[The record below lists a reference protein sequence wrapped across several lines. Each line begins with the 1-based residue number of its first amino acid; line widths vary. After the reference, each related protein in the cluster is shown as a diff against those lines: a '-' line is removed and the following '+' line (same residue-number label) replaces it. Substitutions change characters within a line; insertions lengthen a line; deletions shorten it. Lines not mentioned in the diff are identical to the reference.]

1 MRGLLGN
8 GLVSSTLCC
17 GSGCL
22 GEEGCVVENFVPV
35 LILFLLASAFGFGV
49 LAISSLL
56 GPKRPTPVKQD
67 TYECGM
73 DVPPDARRP
82 FDVKYYLVAMAFLV
96 FDVEVVFLYPW
107 AVRFKQLGL
116 FGLVEMAVF
125 LFILL
130 VGYAYIWKK
139 GVLEWE

>member
-1 MRGLLGN
+1 M
-8 GLVSSTLCC
+8 
-17 GSGCL
+17 
-22 GEEGCVVENFVPV
+22 ENFVPV

-49 LAISSLL
+49 LVLSAFV
-56 GPKRPTPVKQD
+56 GPRRPTSVKQD

-82 FDVKYYLVAMAFLV
+82 FDVKYYLIGMAFLV

-107 AVRFKQLGL
+107 AVK
-116 FGLVEMAVF
+116 FGDSGMRTFLLVEMLIF

>member
-1 MRGLLGN
+1 MLQN
-8 GLVSSTLCC
+8 Y
-17 GSGCL
+17 
-22 GEEGCVVENFVPV
+22 VPI
-35 LILFLLASAFGFGV
+35 LILFLVAAGFGLGAV
-49 LAISSLL
+49 LVSSLL
-56 GPKRPTPVKQD
+56 GPRRPNPDKLS

-73 DVPPDARRP
+73 EVEPGARRP

-107 AVRFKQLGL
+107 AVKFKALGL
-116 FGLVEMAVF
+116 FGFVEMLVF

-130 VGYAYIWKK
+130 VGYAYIWRK

>member
-1 MRGLLGN
+1 MLQN
-8 GLVSSTLCC
+8 YI
-17 GSGCL
+17 
-22 GEEGCVVENFVPV
+22 PI
-35 LILFLLASAFGFGV
+35 LILFLLAAGFGLGT

-56 GPKRPTPVKQD
+56 GPRRPNPEKLS

-73 DVPPDARRP
+73 TVDPGARKP
-82 FDVKYYLVAMAFLV
+82 FAVKYYLVAMAFLV

-107 AVRFKQLGL
+107 AVKYKTMGM
-116 FGLVEMAVF
+116 FGFIEMLVF

-130 VGYAYIWKK
+130 VGYVYIWRK